1 MKIQRYHQSF
11 LSKYKKQLYLIIIVF
26 FINIGISSLIN
37 FHSTNIEF
45 INTIYTI
52 SGIMFS
58 IGMGVVCTM
67 NPDSIKNKD
76 SYHRIINNIIE
87 IRNNFLFWFGL
98 VSIFYIALQVISKK
112 QYKFYIFSHFIT
124 FDLYFFCIAL
134 NILSTIYY
142 VVNFIGIQKL
152 TFDIYNKINK
162 N

>member
-1 MKIQRYHQSF
+1 MKIERYHQSF
-11 LSKYKKQLYLIIIVF
+11 LSKHKKQLYLIIIVF

-67 NPDSIKNKD
+67 NPDSIKNPGIYNTIRK
-76 SYHRIINNIIE
+76 NIIE
-87 IRNNFLFWFGL
+87 IRDNFLFWFGL
-98 VSIFYIALQVISKK
+98 ISIFYITLQLLPKE
-112 QYKFYIFSHFIT
+112 QYKFYIFSHSII